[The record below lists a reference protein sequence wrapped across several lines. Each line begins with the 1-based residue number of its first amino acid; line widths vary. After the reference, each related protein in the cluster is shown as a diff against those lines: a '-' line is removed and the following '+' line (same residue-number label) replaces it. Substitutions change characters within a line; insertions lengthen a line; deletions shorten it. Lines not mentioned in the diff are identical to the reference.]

1 MAGILLTTATCH
13 RKPWELLAKLVYK
26 SWQLDCGLSGGFG
39 PEDILTLQSSRQ
51 TVLEKVTALSCGWL
65 ALLLPGVGALGTA
78 EDRKGLWGQ

>member
-1 MAGILLTTATCH
+1 MPQKTLGAISKASLQILAAGL
-13 RKPWELLAKLVYK
+13 WFV
-26 SWQLDCGLSGGFG
+26 WGFG

-51 TVLEKVTALSCGWL
+51 TVLEKVTALSCGWS